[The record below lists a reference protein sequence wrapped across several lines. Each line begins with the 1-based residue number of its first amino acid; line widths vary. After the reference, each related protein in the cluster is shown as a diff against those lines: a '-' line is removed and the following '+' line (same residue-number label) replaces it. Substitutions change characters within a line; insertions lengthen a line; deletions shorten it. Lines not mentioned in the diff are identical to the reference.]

1 LGESRKAA
9 SKHKESMARRRF
21 FVPRDS
27 IRDGIAILPADQAH
41 HLRHV
46 LRIVNGEA
54 VEIFDGKG
62 CGYVG
67 EVELRGSGV
76 CICRLQSLPVRESSL
91 RLILAAAL
99 IKSAKFEWMLQ
110 KATELGVDE
119 IVPLI
124 TRMSDLQFPA
134 GKTAL
139 RLDRWDRI
147 VKEASKQSRRFTA
160 PQVHAPVKFSDFL
173 SAESFAACARFLF
186 YEKAQELWQP
196 DSSAISNGVVLCIG
210 PEGGWDGSEVELA
223 KESGYRIFGL
233 GPRILRA
240 ETAAIAALAII
251 QHHLGFPA

>member
-1 LGESRKAA
+1 
-9 SKHKESMARRRF
+9 MARRRF
-21 FVPRDS
+21 FVPPDS
-27 IRDGIAILPADQAH
+27 IRDGMAILPADQAH

-46 LRIVNGEA
+46 LRIGNGEA
-54 VEIFDGKG
+54 VEIFDGEG

-76 CICRLQSLPVRESSL
+76 CIRGLQSLPVRESSL

-119 IVPLI
+119 IVPLN
-124 TRMSDLQFPA
+124 TRMSDLLLPA
-134 GKTAL
+134 GKIAS

-160 PQVHAPVKFSDFL
+160 PQVHEPVKFSDFL
-173 SAESFAACARFLF
+173 SSESYSSYIRYLL

-196 DSSAISNGVVLCIG
+196 NADMHSNGIVLCIG
-210 PEGGWDGSEVELA
+210 PEGGWDAGEIEQA
-223 KESGYRIFGL
+223 RESGYNVFGL

-240 ETAAIAALAII
+240 ETAAIAALAIV
-251 QHHLGFPA
+251 QHRLGL

>member
-1 LGESRKAA
+1 
-9 SKHKESMARRRF
+9 MTRRRF
-21 FVPRDS
+21 FIPQDS
-27 IRDGIAILPADQAH
+27 IRDGMAILPADQAH

-46 LRIVNGEA
+46 LRIRNGEA

-76 CICRLQSLPVRESSL
+76 CIQGLQSLPVRESSL

-119 IVPLI
+119 IVPLS
-124 TRMSDLQFPA
+124 TRFSDLLLPS
-134 GKTAL
+134 GKIAS

-160 PQVHAPVKFSDFL
+160 PQIHAPLQFADFL
-173 SAESFAACARFLF
+173 AAESFSPYIKYLL

-196 DSSAISNGVVLCIG
+196 NAEMLSNGIVICIG
-210 PEGGWDGSEVELA
+210 PEGGWDSGEIGQA
-223 KESGYRIFGL
+223 KDAGCQVFGL
-233 GPRILRA
+233 GSRILRA
-240 ETAAIAALAII
+240 ETAAIAALAIV
-251 QHHLGFPA
+251 QHRLGFPV